1 MVTKYHFILED
12 MPPIELSDGHQV
24 YIAIFKFLSAFF
36 TVGNTYLD
44 NILLCGEHYML
55 HSARAKILGSLKSL
69 ETIEDF
75 SNQSYVM

>member
-1 MVTKYHFILED
+1 MSRTICKKVIFFRSSCSVLFILED

-44 NILLCGEHYML
+44 NILLCGEQYY
-55 HSARAKILGSLKSL
+55 ILLGLKS
-69 ETIEDF
+69 
-75 SNQSYVM
+75 

>member
-1 MVTKYHFILED
+1 

-44 NILLCGEHYML
+44 NILLRGEQYY
-55 HSARAKILGSLKSL
+55 ILPGLKSLKPL

-75 SNQSYVM
+75 SNQINVM